1 MLKEYDFLG
10 IKFNQFASMLI
21 LTTLIMCQLRQL
33 QTHWKFRTDL
43 KIKTHRFVQAC
54 MYDYLSV
61 SLFLIV
67 TFVTEPIG
75 QFQHKIAKSILEKG
89 ELKSVKKKWSR
100 FFFKRDNF
108 KNIRNT
114 LAN

>member
-1 MLKEYDFLG
+1 
-10 IKFNQFASMLI
+10 
-21 LTTLIMCQLRQL
+21 MCQIRQL
-33 QTHWKFRTDL
+33 QTRWKFRIDL
-43 KIKTHRFVQAC
+43 KINTHRFLQAC

-61 SLFLIV
+61 SFFLIV

-108 KNIRNT
+108 KIIRNT
-114 LAN
+114 LANLNEKPLSQ

>member
-1 MLKEYDFLG
+1 
-10 IKFNQFASMLI
+10 
-21 LTTLIMCQLRQL
+21 MCQIRQL
-33 QTHWKFRTDL
+33 QTHWKFRIDL
-43 KIKTHRFVQAC
+43 KINTHRFLQAC

-61 SLFLIV
+61 SFFLIV

-100 FFFKRDNF
+100 FFFKRYNF
-108 KNIRNT
+108 KIIRNT
-114 LAN
+114 LANLNEKPLSQ